1 MSQDVRH
8 REYRMKSAT
17 PIYTHCKPERSVLAV
32 KIRPFRWVKYSSIF
46 GSILALN
53 RGKYSPITYG
63 WFGSK
68 GWNESQPGW
77 NRLLMG
83 HGSWRGWIRLWP
95 AGLNWHFGAKTD
107 LFNFQCTTWK
117 WVGSVIP
124 ENERTSFVT
133 EWNFW
138 CGSKLRK
145 QIFLSRQTDP
155 YATTEAGKLRTWTR
169 RTKSAK
175 KPIQSNCN
183 WIGWFLIY
191 MRKYLIG

>member
-1 MSQDVRH
+1 MR
-8 REYRMKSAT
+8 T
-17 PIYTHCKPERSVLAV
+17 PIYTHCKPEKSVLAV

-63 WFGSK
+63 WFGPK
-68 GWNESQPGW
+68 GWNKSQPGW

-124 ENERTSFVT
+124 ENQRTSFVT
-133 EWNFW
+133 EWNYW
-138 CGSKLRK
+138 YGSKLRK
-145 QIFLSRQTDP
+145 KNISFKTNRLLRNDWGERAEDMNKTDKKCQETHQI
-155 YATTEAGKLRTWTR
+155 KLLLDWLISYLHE
-169 RTKSAK
+169 KHILLAK
-175 KPIQSNCN
+175 TSYHSLRSI
-183 WIGWFLIY
+183 F
-191 MRKYLIG
+191 